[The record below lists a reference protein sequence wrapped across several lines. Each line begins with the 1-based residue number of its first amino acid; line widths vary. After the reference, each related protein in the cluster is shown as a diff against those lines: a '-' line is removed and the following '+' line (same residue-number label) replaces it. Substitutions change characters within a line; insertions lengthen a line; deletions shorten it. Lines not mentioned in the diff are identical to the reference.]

1 LTSVR
6 GTTDDKRLA
15 RAHRLA
21 LQLVALGASD
31 ELMAECLGIEP
42 EAVAPLVEVA
52 TAKAADVGVIVDV
65 SDVAVSGVIEHGN
78 P

>member
-1 LTSVR
+1 MR

-31 ELMAECLGIEP
+31 ELVAECLGIEP
-42 EAVAPLVEVA
+42 EAVAPLVKVA
-52 TAKAADVGVIVDV
+52 AAKAADAGVIVDV
-65 SDVAVSGVIEHGN
+65 SDAALPVETTS